1 MADATS
7 EFFERLGRVG
17 HVSALEWTTGTLRF
31 DLEGHGRTHR
41 RMVAI
46 KRGAVVVSDTGDE
59 DRADCVVRMPAALF
73 DDLASGRANAMAAML
88 RGAVAVDGDR
98 TLMIRFQ
105 RLFPPAVARTSAPAD
120 RSTGRRRG

>member
-59 DRADCVVRMPAALF
+59 DRADCVVRMPAA
-73 DDLASGRANAMAAML
+73 RW
-88 RGAVAVDGDR
+88 
-98 TLMIRFQ
+98 
-105 RLFPPAVARTSAPAD
+105 
-120 RSTGRRRG
+120 RSTAIERS